1 MYKTLLVPVASDHD
15 PKTENAMKVARLL
28 CDEGGK
34 ITVLTVLEAVP
45 EFILTQLPEGQM
57 EHNRKELQTGLAED
71 FAGAQDVDI
80 VVISGHA
87 GRTIVDY
94 AEEQGIDCIVMNSH
108 RPDLSDYFLGSTA
121 ARVVRHA
128 QCAVHVLR

>member
-1 MYKTLLVPVASDHD
+1 MYKNILVPVASDHD
-15 PKTENAMKVARLL
+15 PKTDRAVGVARLL
-28 CDEGGK
+28 KDGGGK
-34 ITVLTVLEAVP
+34 ITVLTVVEALP
-45 EFILTQLPEGQM
+45 EFILTQLPAGQL
-57 EHNRKELQTGLAED
+57 EKNRKEMEAGLAED
-71 FAGAQDVDI
+71 FNEADDVEI

-94 AEEQGIDCIVMNSH
+94 AQEQGIDCIVMNSH